1 MCVYIF
7 FSYIYCVCVCVCVIY
22 GGKYGL
28 PVPPSQY
35 VVYDNGIQ
43 RFVGENTAL
52 SKKNLHKN
60 SIKDKHNTFPNT
72 NTFHCMYTRQN
83 MHV

>member
-1 MCVYIF
+1 MCVCVYIF

-28 PVPPSQY
+28 PVPPLQY

-60 SIKDKHNTFPNT
+60 KTKYKGQT
-72 NTFHCMYTRQN
+72 
-83 MHV
+83 